1 VSSLAARLELLC
13 EMNRRLASFASL
25 DELLAYAT
33 ARMRELYEADGCAL
47 LLVDREQNEF
57 RFPVSSQRAGSQVS
71 AKQLAEIRFPASQGI
86 AGWVLTNG
94 QPMHIPD
101 VQHDGRFYRGVDE
114 LTGTTTTS
122 LIAAPLRT
130 SGGTI
135 GVIEVLNPRSFAE
148 GDLAFLEAV
157 GSDVAIAHER
167 AAYTSA
173 LRDEATGLRRL
184 ARIGGGTLMAL
195 GIGLMA
201 WGFIAHAA
209 RALPM
214 GELVSEPGTLL
225 GSVLTAAGFGLAM
238 AVRRVPTTS

>member
-1 VSSLAARLELLC
+1 
-13 EMNRRLASFASL
+13 MNRRLASFSSL

-33 ARMRELYEADGCAL
+33 ARTRELYEADGCAL
-47 LLVDREQNEF
+47 LLVDAERGEF
-57 RFPVSSQRAGSQVS
+57 RFPVASQIVGQVD
-71 AKQLAEIRFPASQGI
+71 AKSLAEIRFPASQGI
-86 AGWVLTNG
+86 AGWVFANG
-94 QPMHIPD
+94 QPLHIPD
-101 VQHDGRFYRGVDE
+101 VQQDGRFYRGVDDA
-114 LTGTTTTS
+114 TGKTTQS

-135 GVIEVLNPRSFAE
+135 GVIEVMNPRSVAD

-157 GSDVAIAHER
+157 GSDVAVAHER

-184 ARIGGGTLMAL
+184 ARIAGSALMGL
-195 GIGLMA
+195 GIGLIA
-201 WGFIAHAA
+201 WAFVAHAA

-214 GELVSEPGTLL
+214 RELVSTPGTLL
-225 GSVLTAAGFGLAM
+225 GSVIAAAGLALVM

>member
-1 VSSLAARLELLC
+1 
-13 EMNRRLASFASL
+13 MNRRLASFTSL
-25 DELLAYAT
+25 DELLSYAT
-33 ARMRELYEADGCAL
+33 ARTRELYEADGCAL
-47 LLVDREQNEF
+47 LLVDPDQNEF
-57 RFPVSSQRAGSQVS
+57 RFPVASQRAGSTVS
-71 AKQLAEIRFPASQGI
+71 AAQLSEIRFPATQGV
-86 AGWVLTNG
+86 AGWVLANG
-94 QPMHIPD
+94 QPVHIGD
-101 VQHDGRFYRGVDE
+101 VQHDRRFYGGVDAA
-114 LTGTTTTS
+114 TGTTTRS

-135 GVIEVLNPRSFAE
+135 GVIEVVNPRSVAD

-195 GIGLMA
+195 GIMLVA
-201 WGFIAHAA
+201 WGFLAHAA

-214 GELVSEPGTLL
+214 REVVNEPGTLL
-225 GSVLTAAGFGLAM
+225 GSLLTAAGFALAM